1 MISVTFWRRYKMK
14 RKNLV
19 KLIFPVLFI
28 LIASGC
34 KDTDTGGDEEAPT
47 NASISLHYGWD
58 TVDVQVIT
66 VDIGAKDN
74 VGVVGYYISESGTTP
89 TSSSSDWVSVTSAK
103 DYSERIMFPL
113 SQGNGTKTVYV
124 WFKDA
129 ADNISESG
137 SDSIILDIGI
147 P

>member
-1 MISVTFWRRYKMK
+1 MK

-19 KLIFPVLFI
+19 KLIFPVLFL

-34 KDTDTGGDEEAPT
+34 KVTDTGDDEEAPT
-47 NASISLHYGWD
+47 DASISLHYGWD

-66 VDIGAKDN
+66 VDIAANDN
-74 VGVVGYYISESGTTP
+74 VGVVGYYISETGTTP
-89 TSSSSDWVSVTSAK
+89 TFSSSDWVSVTSAK

-113 SQGNGTKTVYV
+113 SQGNGIKTVYV

-129 ADNISESG
+129 TDNISERG

-147 P
+147 PGFT